1 MPKVTV
7 IIPAYNAEPYIEQCA
22 NSVLNQTLTDIEI
35 LFIDDGSTDQTGVI
49 LDRLT
54 ADHSNARVIHQ
65 ENKGLYIGRE
75 IGLSL
80 ASGEYVGW
88 VDADDYVEPEM
99 FEVLYIAAIENDSE
113 LVICDYSW
121 FPEKIATKEKWFREY
136 RGKVDATFVER
147 NSQPWNKI
155 VKRELMERLNVGAYF
170 VSCFDEIYIRLLME
184 AKNPVTIDKS
194 LYNYRVG
201 GGNMSSS
208 YTNVPHYQRFVDASR
223 ELQTVMSNVIT
234 DSYWKDYF
242 DYRVAYYLLMTM
254 VVAANS
260 GNRSAYEQNRQ
271 ELLAIEPRYNQNQHY
286 WRILKENYGPL
297 KAVVIGKV
305 IPMGYGIAHL
315 ACKVGIR

>member
-1 MPKVTV
+1 
-7 IIPAYNAEPYIEQCA
+7 
-22 NSVLNQTLTDIEI
+22 
-35 LFIDDGSTDQTGVI
+35 
-49 LDRLT
+49 
-54 ADHSNARVIHQ
+54 
-65 ENKGLYIGRE
+65 
-75 IGLSL
+75 
-80 ASGEYVGW
+80 
-88 VDADDYVEPEM
+88 
-99 FEVLYIAAIENDSE
+99 
-113 LVICDYSW
+113 
-121 FPEKIATKEKWFREY
+121 
-136 RGKVDATFVER
+136 
-147 NSQPWNKI
+147 
-155 VKRELMERLNVGAYF
+155 
-170 VSCFDEIYIRLLME
+170 
-184 AKNPVTIDKS
+184 
-194 LYNYRVG
+194 
-201 GGNMSSS
+201 MSSS